1 MVGRRSITPRGSH
14 RAGID
19 GAAAAGRRDDDPSR
33 HGIGAGAAMNEI
45 ALQPRMET
53 ADERYLRVLGGG
65 RGLRRRS
72 EGPPPGDA
80 PPTSWRTNDGRAHA
94 WDGDVSLYW
103 SWRSLARCQDLD
115 SALFFSPDGERGP
128 TRRRR
133 ERAAKAV
140 CARCPVQAQC
150 AAYAIANHEPYGV
163 WGGLTETE
171 REALWRRAPSVA
183 PPSPA
188 S

>member
-1 MVGRRSITPRGSH
+1 VAA
-14 RAGID
+14 RAGWR
-19 GAAAAGRRDDDPSR
+19 GDDPSV
-33 HGIGAGAAMNEI
+33 HGNGAGAAMNKI
-45 ALQPRMET
+45 ALQPRMGA

-65 RGLRRRS
+65 RRIPRIAVD
-72 EGPPPGDA
+72 DA
-80 PPTSWRTNDGRAHA
+80 PEGAADAREASWRTNDGRAHA
-94 WDGDVSLYW
+94 WEGDVGLYW
-103 SWRSLARCQDLD
+103 SWRSMARCRDLD

-171 REALWRRAPSVA
+171 RETLWRRNQAAAGPA
-183 PPSPA
+183 APA

>member
-1 MVGRRSITPRGSH
+1 
-14 RAGID
+14 
-19 GAAAAGRRDDDPSR
+19 
-33 HGIGAGAAMNEI
+33 MNEI
-45 ALQPRMET
+45 ALRARMGA

-65 RGLRRRS
+65 RRAAAAADDARS
-72 EGPPPGDA
+72 GVAEV
-80 PPTSWRTNDGRAHA
+80 PTAASWRTNDGRAHA
-94 WDGDVSLYW
+94 WAGDVERYW
-103 SWRSLARCQDLD
+103 SWRSRARCQDLD

-150 AAYAIANHEPYGV
+150 AAFAVANHEPYGV

-171 REALWRRAPSVA
+171 REALWRRAPTA
-183 PPSPA
+183 PGVPPGVPA

>member
-1 MVGRRSITPRGSH
+1 M
-14 RAGID
+14 
-19 GAAAAGRRDDDPSR
+19 AAGWRGDDPSE
-33 HGIGAGAAMNEI
+33 HGNGAGAAMNEI
-45 ALQPRMET
+45 ALQPRVGP
-53 ADERYLRVLGGG
+53 ADERYLRVLGTVQRLPKATDGAAQAAA
-65 RGLRRRS
+65 S
-72 EGPPPGDA
+72 DPPA
-80 PPTSWRTNDGRAHA
+80 TSWRTNDGRAHA
-94 WDGDVSLYW
+94 WEGDVGLYW

-140 CARCPVQAQC
+140 CARCPVQRQC
-150 AAYAIANHEPYGV
+150 AAYAVANHEPYGV

-171 REALWRRAPSVA
+171 REALWRRAAASET
-183 PPSPA
+183 PA